1 MIESMTGYGSS
12 SLLSNRFTIEAE
24 IKSINSRFLD
34 ISLRLPRS
42 LNDKEIEIRN
52 LIKQNINR
60 GKVTL
65 NIFLKKDGVENGIP
79 SYDEKILLGI
89 AKLLRKIKSDSDLK
103 EEIQLSDILSFQ
115 NILFSDSSEYSEEE
129 YELTKSVILDSIKKL
144 KIMRVEEGEQLVI
157 DLQERVSKI
166 EKLVDEIA
174 EIGRES
180 VKTYFDKLKERAKEL
195 IENLSDYTDRL
206 NVELALLSEKYDIT
220 EETVRL
226 KSHINQ
232 FKLTLKSNVEVGKK
246 LNFVV
251 QEMNREANT
260 INNKSVSLEVS
271 NRGLIIKEELE
282 KIREQVQNIE

>member
-1 MIESMTGYGSS
+1 MIESMTGYGIS
-12 SLLSNRFTIEAE
+12 SLLMNRFTIEAE

-79 SYDEKILLGI
+79 SYDENTLKGI
-89 AKLLRKIKSDSDLK
+89 ANLLRKIKADSDLK
-103 EEIQLSDILSFQ
+103 EEIQLADILSFYSV
-115 NILFSDSSEYSEEE
+115 LFNDSSEYSDEE
-129 YELTKSVILDSIKKL
+129 YELTKSVVLDAIKKL
-144 KIMRVEEGEQLVI
+144 KIMRVEEGEQLI
-157 DLQERVSKI
+157 SDLLNRVGKI
-166 EKLVDEIA
+166 ENLVDEIVLL
-174 EIGRES
+174 GRES
-180 VKTYFDKLKERAKEL
+180 VVSYFQKLKDRAKEL
-195 IENLSDYTDRL
+195 VENLSDYNDRL
-206 NVELALLSEKYDIT
+206 AVELALLSEKYDIT

-232 FKLTLKSNVEVGKK
+232 FKQTLKSDYEVGKK

>member
-1 MIESMTGYGSS
+1 MIESMTGYGIS
-12 SLLSNRFTIEAE
+12 SLLMNRFTIEAE

-65 NIFLKKDGVENGIP
+65 NVYLKKDGVENGIP
-79 SYDEKILLGI
+79 SYDENILKGI
-89 AKLLRKIKSDSDLK
+89 ASLLRKIKADSELK
-103 EEIQLSDILSFQ
+103 EEIHLADILSFY
-115 NILFSDSSEYSEEE
+115 NVLFNDSSEYSDEE
-129 YELTKSVILDSIKKL
+129 YELTKSVVLDAIKKL
-144 KIMRVEEGEQLVI
+144 KIMRVEEGEQLI
-157 DLQERVSKI
+157 NDLLNRVSKI
-166 EKLVDEIA
+166 ENLVDEI
-174 EIGRES
+174 EVLGRES
-180 VKTYFDKLKERAKEL
+180 VVNYFQKLKDRAKEL
-195 IENLSDYTDRL
+195 VENLSDYTDRL
-206 NVELALLSEKYDIT
+206 AVELALLSEKYDIT

-232 FKLTLKSNVEVGKK
+232 FKQTLKSDFEVGKK

>member
-1 MIESMTGYGSS
+1 MIESMTGYGIS
-12 SLLSNRFTIEAE
+12 SLLMNRFTIEAE

-79 SYDEKILLGI
+79 SYDENTLKGI
-89 AKLLRKIKSDSDLK
+89 ANLLRKIKADSDLK
-103 EEIQLSDILSFQ
+103 EEIQLADILSFY
-115 NILFSDSSEYSEEE
+115 NVLFNDSSEYSDEE
-129 YELTKSVILDSIKKL
+129 YELTKSVVLDAIKKL
-144 KIMRVEEGEQLVI
+144 KIMRVEEGEQLI
-157 DLQERVSKI
+157 SDLLNRVSKI
-166 EKLVDEIA
+166 ENLVDEIVLL
-174 EIGRES
+174 GRES
-180 VKTYFDKLKERAKEL
+180 VVSYFQKLKDRAKEL
-195 IENLSDYTDRL
+195 VENLSDYTDRL
-206 NVELALLSEKYDIT
+206 AVELALLSEKYDIT

-232 FKLTLKSNVEVGKK
+232 FKQTLKSDYEVGKK

>member
-1 MIESMTGYGSS
+1 MIESMTGYGIS
-12 SLLSNRFTIEAE
+12 SLLMNRFTIEAE

-65 NIFLKKDGVENGIP
+65 NVYLKKDGVENGIP
-79 SYDEKILLGI
+79 SYDENTLKGI
-89 AKLLRKIKSDSDLK
+89 ASLLRKIKADSELK
-103 EEIQLSDILSFQ
+103 EEIHLADILSFY
-115 NILFSDSSEYSEEE
+115 NVLFNDSSEYSDEE
-129 YELTKSVILDSIKKL
+129 YELTKSVVLDAIKKL
-144 KIMRVEEGEQLVI
+144 KIMRVEEGEQLI
-157 DLQERVSKI
+157 NDLLNRVSKI
-166 EKLVDEIA
+166 ENLVDEI
-174 EIGRES
+174 EVLGRES
-180 VKTYFDKLKERAKEL
+180 VVNYFQKLKDRAKEL
-195 IENLSDYTDRL
+195 VENLSDYADRL
-206 NVELALLSEKYDIT
+206 AVELALLSEKYDIT

-232 FKLTLKSNVEVGKK
+232 FKQTLKSDFEVGKK

>member
-1 MIESMTGYGSS
+1 MIESMTGYGIS
-12 SLLSNRFTIEAE
+12 SLLMNRFTIEAE

-65 NIFLKKDGVENGIP
+65 NVYLKKDGVENGIP
-79 SYDEKILLGI
+79 SYDENILKGI
-89 AKLLRKIKSDSDLK
+89 ASLLRKIKADSELK
-103 EEIQLSDILSFQ
+103 EEIHLADILSFY
-115 NILFSDSSEYSEEE
+115 NVLFNDSSEYSDEE
-129 YELTKSVILDSIKKL
+129 YELTKSVVLDAIKKL
-144 KIMRVEEGEQLVI
+144 KIMRVEEGEQLI
-157 DLQERVSKI
+157 NDLLNRVSKI
-166 EKLVDEIA
+166 ENLVDEI
-174 EIGRES
+174 EVLGRES
-180 VKTYFDKLKERAKEL
+180 VVNYFQKLKDRAKEL
-195 IENLSDYTDRL
+195 VENLSDYADRL
-206 NVELALLSEKYDIT
+206 AVELALLSEKYDIT

-232 FKLTLKSNVEVGKK
+232 FKQTLKSDFEVGKK

>member
-1 MIESMTGYGSS
+1 MIESMTGYGIS
-12 SLLSNRFTIEAE
+12 SLLMNRFTIEAE

-79 SYDEKILLGI
+79 SYDENTLKGI
-89 AKLLRKIKSDSDLK
+89 ANLLRKIKTDSDLK
-103 EEIQLSDILSFQ
+103 EEIQLADILSFYSV
-115 NILFSDSSEYSEEE
+115 LFNDSSEYSDEE
-129 YELTKSVILDSIKKL
+129 YELTKSVVLDAIKKL
-144 KIMRVEEGEQLVI
+144 KIMRVEEGEQLI
-157 DLQERVSKI
+157 SDLLNRVSKI
-166 EKLVDEIA
+166 ENLVDEIVLL
-174 EIGRES
+174 GRES
-180 VKTYFDKLKERAKEL
+180 VVSYFQKLKDRAKEL
-195 IENLSDYTDRL
+195 VENLSDYNDRL
-206 NVELALLSEKYDIT
+206 AVELALLSEKYDIT

-232 FKLTLKSNVEVGKK
+232 FKQTLKSDYEVGKK